1 MIIIQSKQN
10 LQKIDFDFRN
20 LKNIPIEYI
29 SKIPGVIFLVLDIK
43 GNVSFLNKNGS
54 EILEYKESELI
65 GKNWFKKCLPERIK
79 KEKSK
84 IFQKLMRGEVESE
97 DYVGDIIIT
106 KNRKERQIAWY
117 NTEIHDDE
125 GKVTRTLS
133 FGIDI
138 TENKEI
144 EEKLKKSE
152 EKFKS
157 IVNNLDV
164 GYFRV
169 TYDGIYLEH
178 NPEHNRILGIDPL
191 EDLTGSKTID
201 FWQNPKDPQKYLKE
215 LANNGFLKNYIIHA
229 KKKSREKIVLQM
241 NAHLIKNFNGEFI
254 AIEGTFLDIT
264 YKFYLEEKSK
274 EAEIRYHTIF
284 EQSPDMIIIVDTE
297 TKKPIEFNDK
307 VCKLLGYSREEF
319 FKMKIHE
326 YEANENQEE
335 VKSHVERI
343 LRDGRADFE
352 TKFLTK
358 KGEVLDI
365 FARVRVIELLGKK
378 YFQSICQDIT
388 ERKKAEKELKRIEW
402 LLKPKILQYQIKTP
416 EYGDLTEL
424 NEQNMILKKVGKEVL
439 NDIVI
444 DYLNLLETSAAVYEK
459 NGDYALG
466 IFSSGWCTFLDNAS
480 RKLCNI
486 EDNLKALNC
495 GNWHCHESCWSKTS
509 KKSIELGQS
518 VENECDGGLHVFATP
533 IWANNEIVGSINIGY
548 GDPPS
553 DDIKL
558 QEIAEKYDVKLY
570 KLKELSNS
578 YERRPVWMTD
588 IAKNKLLTSAKLIGE
603 IIERKMIEQKLRESE
618 LMLQKS
624 QEIAQI
630 GSFEM
635 DLSTNEVIWSNQLY
649 KLFGLKKEG
658 KTVDYEKVLALIHPD
673 DRERAIKVSSE
684 AAKER
689 KPYRLEHRVIHP
701 DGRILDLLITGD
713 VIRNEKNEIVK
724 IGGITQDITENKKK
738 EEELRLHSAIMLNV
752 NEGIHLVRLND
763 GMIVYANPAF
773 EKMLG
778 YNSGEM
784 IGKDVAIV
792 NAPTDKTPRETK
804 EEIMGILAETGEW
817 HGEIKNIK
825 KDGTPFW
832 CYANVSVFDHPEY
845 GKVLVSVHTDITE
858 RKKAEQSLLKSQKK
872 LSIKNKISNIFL
884 TFPDEEMY
892 SKILAL
898 TLKELKSEFG
908 AFGYINEN
916 GDLVEP
922 SLTRAIWDKCKIEK
936 KSIIFQKK
944 IWAQNIYGKIIK
956 EKRSIYMNKSFKVP
970 NGHLPILNFLGT
982 PIIHQNEVIGI
993 ITVANKGSDYNENDV
1008 ILIESIIDDI
1018 TPILYVRL
1026 ERDFIEKQ
1034 RKASEEELK
1043 QSEVKLR
1050 ERVKE
1055 LKCLYGISK
1064 LIEKSD
1070 ISLEQIIN
1078 GTLKLIPPAWQY
1090 PDICNAKI
1098 TYDEKQYT
1106 TLNFEESEW
1115 KLSSND
1121 KINDKDLK
1129 IEVFY
1134 LENVLFLKEEELLI
1148 RDIRDRLKNILEL
1161 KESER
1166 KLKIL
1171 NQELEQKVEERTLD
1185 LIKSEEKVKNLI
1197 NNISDVLIEID
1208 NQGVLTFISPQII
1221 HISEYHS
1228 KEVTGT
1234 ILIDQ
1239 IHFKDRAL
1247 YQEFLKK
1254 ALNAKDAI
1262 SIECRLKHKKGYY
1275 VPISIRG
1282 SYVKI
1287 KNKNNFYGVIR
1298 DITEK
1303 RKIDTMINREIK
1315 KLKEVDRIKTDLIT
1329 RMSHELK
1336 TPLISIFSGSEFLLN
1351 DYNDKLND
1359 VVKNILIDIHAGGVR
1374 LKSMVENLL
1383 TVFEIDSKTI
1393 NFRFSKENLIPI
1405 IKECIEDLIF
1415 QANKRNVLI
1424 DVELSEK
1431 IYFDVDKLMIERAIS
1446 NIISNAIKNTPSD
1459 GNVFISTIEHHNYIE
1474 ILIKD
1479 TGVGITKKELMDLFK
1494 PFGKIERY
1502 GKGLDVDIDGPG
1514 LGLYIA
1520 NEIIKLH
1527 GGELILKCKGRNRGC
1542 TFTIRLN
1549 RIKNKS
1555 ISI

>member
-1 MIIIQSKQN
+1 
-10 LQKIDFDFRN
+10 
-20 LKNIPIEYI
+20 
-29 SKIPGVIFLVLDIK
+29 
-43 GNVSFLNKNGS
+43 
-54 EILEYKESELI
+54 
-65 GKNWFKKCLPERIK
+65 
-79 KEKSK
+79 
-84 IFQKLMRGEVESE
+84 
-97 DYVGDIIIT
+97 
-106 KNRKERQIAWY
+106 
-117 NTEIHDDE
+117 
-125 GKVTRTLS
+125 
-133 FGIDI
+133 
-138 TENKEI
+138 
-144 EEKLKKSE
+144 
-152 EKFKS
+152 
-157 IVNNLDV
+157 
-164 GYFRV
+164 
-169 TYDGIYLEH
+169 
-178 NPEHNRILGIDPL
+178 
-191 EDLTGSKTID
+191 
-201 FWQNPKDPQKYLKE
+201 
-215 LANNGFLKNYIIHA
+215 
-229 KKKSREKIVLQM
+229 
-241 NAHLIKNFNGEFI
+241 
-254 AIEGTFLDIT
+254 
-264 YKFYLEEKSK
+264 
-274 EAEIRYHTIF
+274 
-284 EQSPDMIIIVDTE
+284 MIIIVDIE
-297 TKKPIEFNDK
+297 TKKPVEFNDK
-307 VCKLLGYSREEF
+307 VYKLLGYSREEF
-319 FKMKIHE
+319 FKMGIYK
-326 YEANENQEE
+326 YDANENQEE
-335 VKSHVERI
+335 VNSHVEQI
-343 LRDGRADFE
+343 LRDGGADFE

-358 KGEVLDI
+358 KGEILDI

-402 LLKPKILQYQIKTP
+402 LLKAKPIQYQIETP

-444 DYLNLLETSAAVYEK
+444 DFLNLLETSAAVYEK

-466 IFSSGWCTFLDNAS
+466 ILSSGWCTFLDNTS

-486 EDNLKALNC
+486 EDNIKALNC
-495 GNWHCHESCWSKTS
+495 GKWICHESCWSKAS
-509 KKSIELGQS
+509 KKSIELGKS
-518 VENECDGGLHVFATP
+518 VETECDGGLHIFATP
-533 IWANNEIVGSINIGY
+533 ILANNEIVGSISIGY

-553 DDIKL
+553 DEIKL
-558 QEIAEKYDVKLY
+558 QEIAEKYDIKLD

-578 YERRPVWMTD
+578 YESRPVWMIN

-635 DLSTNEVIWSNQLY
+635 DLSTNEVVWSNQLY
-649 KLFGLKKEG
+649 KLFGLKKEA
-658 KTVDYEKVLALIHPD
+658 KIVDYEKVLALIHPD

-684 AAKER
+684 ATKEQ
-689 KPYRLEHRVIHP
+689 KPYKLEHRVIHP
-701 DGRILDLLITGD
+701 DGRILNLLITGD
-713 VIRNEKNEIVK
+713 VIRNDKNEIVK

-778 YNSGEM
+778 YNPGEM

-792 NAPTDKTPRETK
+792 NAPTDKTPKETK
-804 EEIMGILAETGEW
+804 EEIMGILAETREW
-817 HGEIKNIK
+817 HGEVKNIK

-832 CYANVSVFDHPEY
+832 CYANVSKFDHPEY

-858 RKKAEQSLLKSQKK
+858 RKITEQKLKESEKKYHDLYEDAPIAYFSIGTDKEITNCNKAAHRLLGYTKEELANLTVFDLYADNENGLKKAKNLFKHFLKGEIIQDEELQMKRKNGESIWVNLTVDSIKDQIGNIIESRSIVIDITERKKAEQSLLKSQKN

-892 SKILAL
+892 GEILAL
-898 TLKELKSEFG
+898 VLKELKSKFG
-908 AFGYINEN
+908 VFGYINEN

-922 SLTRAIWDKCKIEK
+922 SLTREVWDKCKIEN
-936 KSIIFQKK
+936 KSIIFKK
-944 IWAQNIYGKIIK
+944 KNWAQNIYGKIIK

-982 PIIHQNEVIGI
+982 PIIHQNEIIGI
-993 ITVANKGSDYNENDV
+993 ITIANKESDYNEND
-1008 ILIESIIDDI
+1008 ITLIESIIDDI
-1018 TPILYVRL
+1018 TPILHVRL
-1026 ERDFIEKQ
+1026 ERDLIEKQ
-1034 RKASEEELK
+1034 RKKTEKKISDLAKFPSENPNPVLRVKKDRVIYANQAGQQLFGIRESSIVPIILQDIVNEVILTKTQRLKNLILNNRIYSLVITPIENENYANIYGRDITLREKAERELK
-1043 QSEVKLR
+1043 KSEVKLR

-1064 LIEKSD
+1064 LIEKSN

-1090 PDICNAKI
+1090 PNICNAKI
-1098 TYDEKQYT
+1098 TYNEKKYT

-1115 KLSSND
+1115 KLCSDD

-1134 LENVLFLKEEELLI
+1134 LENKLFLKEEELLI
-1148 RDIRDRLKNILEL
+1148 RDIGDRLKSILEL
-1161 KESER
+1161 KEAELE
-1166 KLKIL
+1166 LKTL
-1171 NQELEQKVEERTLD
+1171 NQELESRVEERTLD

-1208 NQGVLTFISPQII
+1208 NQGVLIFISPQII
-1221 HISEYHS
+1221 RISEYQS

-1234 ILIDQ
+1234 ILLDQ
-1239 IHFKDRAL
+1239 IHFKDREL
-1247 YQEFLKK
+1247 YQEFFKK
-1254 ALNAKDAI
+1254 AINTKDAI

-1303 RKIDTMINREIK
+1303 RKVDTMISREIK
-1315 KLKEVDRIKTDLIT
+1315 KLKELDRIKTDLIT

-1359 VVKNILIDIHAGGVR
+1359 VVKNILSDIHAGGVR

-1405 IKECIEDLIF
+1405 IKQCVEDVIF
-1415 QANKRNVLI
+1415 QANKRNILI

-1446 NIISNAIKNTPSD
+1446 NIISNAIKNTPPK
-1459 GNVFISTIEHHNYIE
+1459 GNVFIGTIEHHNYIE
-1474 ILIKD
+1474 IIIKD

-1502 GKGLDVDIDGPG
+1502 GKGLDVDIEGPG

-1520 NEIIKLH
+1520 NEIIKFH

-1549 RIKNKS
+1549 RVRDNPTS
-1555 ISI
+1555 I

>member
-1 MIIIQSKQN
+1 MKRKSGESI
-10 LQKIDFDFRN
+10 LV
-20 LKNIPIEYI
+20 NIAVD
-29 SKIPGVIFLVLDIK
+29 S
-43 GNVSFLNKNGS
+43 NKDQ
-54 EILEYKESELI
+54 I
-65 GKNWFKKCLPERIK
+65 
-79 KEKSK
+79 
-84 IFQKLMRGEVESE
+84 
-97 DYVGDIIIT
+97 GDIIE
-106 KNRKERQIAWY
+106 NRSI
-117 NTEIHDDE
+117 
-125 GKVTRTLS
+125 V
-133 FGIDI
+133 IDI
-138 TENKEI
+138 TERKQA
-144 EEKLKKSE
+144 EES
-152 EKFKS
+152 
-157 IVNNLDV
+157 
-164 GYFRV
+164 
-169 TYDGIYLEH
+169 
-178 NPEHNRILGIDPL
+178 
-191 EDLTGSKTID
+191 
-201 FWQNPKDPQKYLKE
+201 LKE
-215 LANNGFLKNYIIHA
+215 NDQRLKDAQALGKIGYWEFDIINQKILWSEQVFKLYNRDLSLGPPSLEEEANYYSPEVIERL
-229 KKKSREKIVLQM
+229 REY
-241 NAHLIKNFNGEFI
+241 ARR
-254 AIEGTFLDIT
+254 AIEFGEEFNYDFYIT
-264 YKFYLEEKSK
+264 LHSG
-274 EAEIRYHTIF
+274 
-284 EQSPDMIIIVDTE
+284 IIVHLAALMR
-297 TKKPIEFNDK
+297 PIKDK
-307 VCKLLGYSREEF
+307 SGQVIKLVGT
-319 FKMKIHE
+319 
-326 YEANENQEE
+326 
-335 VKSHVERI
+335 V
-343 LRDGRADFE
+343 
-352 TKFLTK
+352 
-358 KGEVLDI
+358 
-365 FARVRVIELLGKK
+365 
-378 YFQSICQDIT
+378 QDIT
-388 ERKKAEKELKRIEW
+388 ERKLAE
-402 LLKPKILQYQIKTP
+402 Q
-416 EYGDLTEL
+416 
-424 NEQNMILKKVGKEVL
+424 
-439 NDIVI
+439 
-444 DYLNLLETSAAVYEK
+444 
-459 NGDYALG
+459 
-466 IFSSGWCTFLDNAS
+466 
-480 RKLCNI
+480 
-486 EDNLKALNC
+486 
-495 GNWHCHESCWSKTS
+495 
-509 KKSIELGQS
+509 
-518 VENECDGGLHVFATP
+518 
-533 IWANNEIVGSINIGY
+533 
-548 GDPPS
+548 
-553 DDIKL
+553 
-558 QEIAEKYDVKLY
+558 
-570 KLKELSNS
+570 KLKESEKKYHDL
-578 YERRPVWMTD
+578 YEDAPIAYFSIGTD
-588 IAKNKLLTSAKLIGE
+588 KAIKNCNKAAHRLLGYTKEEFANLTVFDLYTDNENGLKKAKNLFKHFLKGE
-603 IIERKMIEQKLRESE
+603 IIQDEELQMKRKNGESIWVN
-618 LMLQKS
+618 LTIDSIKD
-624 QEIAQI
+624 QI
-630 GSFEM
+630 GNIIESR
-635 DLSTNEVIWSNQLY
+635 SIVIN
-649 KLFGLKKEG
+649 
-658 KTVDYEKVLALIHPD
+658 
-673 DRERAIKVSSE
+673 
-684 AAKER
+684 
-689 KPYRLEHRVIHP
+689 
-701 DGRILDLLITGD
+701 
-713 VIRNEKNEIVK
+713 
-724 IGGITQDITENKKK
+724 
-738 EEELRLHSAIMLNV
+738 
-752 NEGIHLVRLND
+752 
-763 GMIVYANPAF
+763 
-773 EKMLG
+773 
-778 YNSGEM
+778 
-784 IGKDVAIV
+784 
-792 NAPTDKTPRETK
+792 
-804 EEIMGILAETGEW
+804 
-817 HGEIKNIK
+817 
-825 KDGTPFW
+825 
-832 CYANVSVFDHPEY
+832 
-845 GKVLVSVHTDITE
+845 ITE
-858 RKKAEQSLLKSQKK
+858 RKKAEQLLLKSQKK

-982 PIIHQNEVIGI
+982 PIVHQNEVIGI
-993 ITVANKGSDYNENDV
+993 ITLANKESDYNENDV
-1008 ILIESIIDDI
+1008 ALIESIVDDI
-1018 TPILYVRL
+1018 TPILYARL
-1026 ERDFIEKQ
+1026 ERDLIEKQ
-1034 RKASEEELK
+1034 RKKTEKKISDLAKFPSENPNPVLRVTKESVIYSNNAGERLFNIRAGSIVPEILQDAVNEVILTKTQRFKNLILNNRIYSLVITPIENENYANIYGRDITLREKVERELK
-1043 QSEVKLR
+1043 KSEINLR

-1055 LKCLYGISK
+1055 LNCLYGISK
-1064 LIEKSD
+1064 LIEKPD
-1070 ISLEQIIN
+1070 ITIEQIID
-1078 GTLKLIPPAWQY
+1078 GTLNLIPPAWQY
-1090 PDICNAKI
+1090 PNICNAKI
-1098 TYDEKQYT
+1098 TYNEKMYT

-1115 KLSSND
+1115 KLYSHD
-1121 KINDKDLK
+1121 KINDKDLE

-1134 LENVLFLKEEELLI
+1134 VENKLFLKEEEFLI
-1148 RDIRDRLKNILEL
+1148 GDIGDRLKSILEQ
-1161 KESER
+1161 KKAEQ
-1166 KLKIL
+1166 KLNTI
-1171 NQELEQKVEERTLD
+1171 NQELEQKVKERTLD

-1527 GGELILKCKGRNRGC
+1527 GGELILKCKGRNQGC

-1549 RIKNKS
+1549 RVRDKS